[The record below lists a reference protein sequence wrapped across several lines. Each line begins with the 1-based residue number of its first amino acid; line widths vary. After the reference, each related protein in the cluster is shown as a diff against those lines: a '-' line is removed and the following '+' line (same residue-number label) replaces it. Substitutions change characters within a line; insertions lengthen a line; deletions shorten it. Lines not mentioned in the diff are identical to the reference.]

1 MKKKQKNQITATR
14 LVRNKL
20 ILRSLRDH
28 LNDQQKTFNV
38 INLERGSSSWVSNS
52 DEEYMMIKQ
61 IFGI

>member
-1 MKKKQKNQITATR
+1 MKKKQKNQITAAR

-38 INLERGSSSWVSNS
+38 INQERGSSSWVSNS

>member
-38 INLERGSSSWVSNS
+38 INQERGSSSWVSNS

>member
-20 ILRSLRDH
+20 ILRSLRDN

-38 INLERGSSSWVSNS
+38 INQERGSSSWVSNS

>member
-1 MKKKQKNQITATR
+1 MKKKQKNKITATR

-38 INLERGSSSWVSNS
+38 INQERGSSSWVSNS